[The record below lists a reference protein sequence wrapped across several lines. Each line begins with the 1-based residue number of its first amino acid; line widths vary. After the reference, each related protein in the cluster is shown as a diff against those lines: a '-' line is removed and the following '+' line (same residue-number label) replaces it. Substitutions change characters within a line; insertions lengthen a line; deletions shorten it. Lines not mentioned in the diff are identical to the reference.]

1 MSIIET
7 RLKEMGIT
15 LPECNPPA
23 ANYLPFKKVKDQLFI
38 AGQTCR
44 WNGTMQYT
52 GRLGADTSIEDGKK
66 AAKLCGLNLLLQIKQ
81 ACDGNLDSV
90 LSCIKLTVFV
100 KSTDDFMDQAKVAN
114 GVSDLMV
121 DIFGN
126 AGRHVRAAV
135 GVNALPSGSTVE
147 VDAIFE
153 INNA

>member
-7 RLKEMGIT
+7 KLESMGII

-23 ANYLPFKKVKDQLFI
+23 ANYLPFKKVKDQVFI

-44 WNGTMQYT
+44 WNGEMQYT
-52 GRLGADTSIEDGKK
+52 DRLGDDLSIQQGQE
-66 AAKLCGLNLLLQIKQ
+66 AARLCGLNLLLQIKQ
-81 ACDGNLDSV
+81 ACNGNLDLV
-90 LSCIKLTVFV
+90 VSCIKLTVFV
-100 KSTDDFMDQAKVAN
+100 KSSDHFVDQAKVAN

-121 DIFGN
+121 EVFGD

-135 GVNALPSGSTVE
+135 GVNALPSGSSVE

-153 INNA
+153 VNDA